1 MDHQHIQPAG
11 RRMAGAVLSC
21 RLLGRRVCLVRWVG
35 RVEILRMMNDGL
47 YLVEG
52 ARRRDPVGGGT
63 HVDFTAS
70 ERVQRLRH
78 TKLRELPDEG
88 GAAGEHDRN
97 GAECGHAQ
105 LLVSR
110 LLHRADQRA
119 SREAQGHCGARRAY
133 A

>member
-1 MDHQHIQPAG
+1 
-11 RRMAGAVLSC
+11 MAGAALSC

-52 ARRRDPVGGGT
+52 ARRRDPVGGGA

-88 GAAGEHDRN
+88 GAAGEHDRD
-97 GAECGHAQ
+97 GAE
-105 LLVSR
+105 
-110 LLHRADQRA
+110 
-119 SREAQGHCGARRAY
+119 
-133 A
+133 